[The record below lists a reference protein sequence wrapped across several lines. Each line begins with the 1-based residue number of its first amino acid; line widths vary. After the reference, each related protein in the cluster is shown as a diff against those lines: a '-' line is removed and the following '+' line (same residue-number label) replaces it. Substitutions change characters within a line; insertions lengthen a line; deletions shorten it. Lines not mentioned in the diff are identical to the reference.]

1 MQTGYTSLHLTCGKI
16 VSLVNSVKLI
26 LTLVIKLIK
35 HAIFINKVGNPSK
48 ETTNGLV
55 PMQTACTS
63 LHLPCGK
70 NVSLVNECKQ
80 ARQAYI

>member
-1 MQTGYTSLHLTCGKI
+1 MQTGYTSLNLTCCKI
-16 VSLVNSVKLI
+16 VSLVNSVKLT

-35 HAIFINKVGNPSK
+35 QVIFINKVGNPSK

-55 PMQTACTS
+55 RMQTACMS

-70 NVSLVNECKQ
+70 IVSLVNECKQ